1 MSKEAQIYVVG
12 FPKSGNTWLLR
23 ILCDLC
29 DANIDQGGVV
39 NRADYRA
46 NRQKTIIKMHF
57 EDPNSVILGGKVIYI
72 VRDVR
77 DVLVSGFFHTHRA
90 LQRYEASFQINAAN
104 NLFNRFGRVFFRHQ
118 IRRLNDQWNGNQF
131 AAFQLQCRRALQ
143 NAARLLTGR
152 PLLSQQRLNWS
163 EHVLF
168 WSRRPDVHV
177 VRYED
182 LLNQGVDTVARILD
196 YLEYTQ
202 PQQHIAEVLEKQA
215 FNARKNQ
222 FKFEQNTAND
232 RFLRNG
238 KDGDWRRF
246 LLQSIESQ
254 IIERHRNAMIAMGYL
269 EGNHTNNEEQ
279 T

>member
-90 LQRYEASFQINAAN
+90 LQRYEASFQINEKGISVPFSAVAFPSKP
-104 NLFNRFGRVFFRHQ
+104 LFFNHPYRRYDFF
-118 IRRLNDQWNGNQF
+118 
-131 AAFQLQCRRALQ
+131 
-143 NAARLLTGR
+143 
-152 PLLSQQRLNWS
+152 
-163 EHVLF
+163 
-168 WSRRPDVHV
+168 
-177 VRYED
+177 
-182 LLNQGVDTVARILD
+182 
-196 YLEYTQ
+196 
-202 PQQHIAEVLEKQA
+202 
-215 FNARKNQ
+215 
-222 FKFEQNTAND
+222 
-232 RFLRNG
+232 
-238 KDGDWRRF
+238 
-246 LLQSIESQ
+246 
-254 IIERHRNAMIAMGYL
+254 
-269 EGNHTNNEEQ
+269 
-279 T
+279 